1 LSLFKSLKSE
11 KNPTNMSWL
20 KKRLAKAITIFK
32 ADKES
37 GPKAYASSLPGFY
50 GRYGEPKEVDQKKL
64 LELAESD
71 PDVRACIDAIVD
83 AVTTNGWIIESES
96 EQIKNRVEQYIDK
109 NWGEDDFWM
118 FLRNLTGVLII
129 FDEAYLEVTGDF
141 PRIIAPWT
149 MKVKRDQYGKITGYV
164 QQTAYKVEF
173 EPEEVVHIV
182 LHPLADRAY
191 GSPKLVTLRRILEAK
206 REAEL
211 FYYTVFMRKGVLSKA
226 IILREYDDK
235 TFRMVEDQLRQ
246 TKPGDDLLLGGEIQ
260 IVDLGNPVR
269 ELQILDMLRDFRQKV
284 LAVFRV
290 PPIVYGLEGGVN
302 LETSRNQMVNFQ
314 QHIRSIQRI
323 IGAGVTEAIKRILKL
338 DGFKIKLLEW
348 TNPEQQTRLH
358 VMKVQAGIETL
369 NEAREALG
377 LDRLETPIADMPLN
391 LLQLGARSS
400 EYFAWEIQDTLAQLM
415 AQSARAF
422 PEKSLMKAEK
432 DRDRHDTEIQR
443 LEKPFFR
450 DLKKIFERSIRA
462 GDIVSAKKQYG
473 GDVRRLIQGYVY
485 RAGLE
490 GVEYVSKV
498 LSILPNLSV
507 VKQKLDEIIDVMV
520 EDFFQIVNDKLS
532 GLVKPQKPIRDYFEV
547 GKQEEISEEELYPW
561 QRLDYD
567 RRLNLLGLFGL
578 WAGFNT
584 AIANSSLE
592 AIRDGVDF
600 GLMWIAKLDERTCP
614 LCLKLHRK
622 YWTPEEVRS
631 GLYKR
636 PPAHPNCRCRLVIV
650 RGGELLWG
658 S

>member
-1 LSLFKSLKSE
+1 
-11 KNPTNMSWL
+11 MSWL
-20 KKRLAKAITIFK
+20 KRLAKIFK
-32 ADKES
+32 SEES

-50 GRYGEPKEVDQKKL
+50 GYLGEPKRLDQKKL

-83 AVTTNGWIIESES
+83 AVTTNGWIVESED
-96 EQIKNRVEQYIDK
+96 EGVKKRVEEYIEK
-109 NWGEDDFWM
+109 WGEDDFWM
-118 FLRNLTGVLII
+118 FLRNLTGVLVI

-149 MKVKRDQYGKITGYV
+149 MQVKRDNYGRVTGYI

-173 EPEEVVHIV
+173 EPEEIVHIV

-226 IILREYDDK
+226 IILKQFDDM
-235 TFRMVEDQLRQ
+235 TFKKVEDQLKR
-246 TKPGDDLLLGGEIQ
+246 TKPGDDLLLAGDIEV
-260 IVDLGNPVR
+260 VDLGNPVR
-269 ELQILDMLRDFRQKV
+269 ELQILEMLRDFRQKV

-314 QHIRSIQRI
+314 QHIRSLQRV
-323 IGAGVTEAIKRILKL
+323 IGAGVTEAIKRILRL

-358 VMKVQAGIETL
+358 VMRVQAGVETI

-377 LDRLETPIADMPLN
+377 LERLETPIADMPLN

-400 EYFAWEIQDTLAQLM
+400 EYFAWELQDTLAQLM

-422 PEKSLMKAEK
+422 PEKSLMKAER
-432 DRDRHDTEIQR
+432 DRDRHDIEVQG

-450 DLKKIFERSIRA
+450 DLRELFERAVKA

-473 GDVRRLIQGYVY
+473 GDIRRLIQGYVY

-490 GVEYVSKV
+490 GAEYVSEV
-498 LSILPNLSV
+498 LSILPDLGV
-507 VKQKLDEIIDVMV
+507 VKPKLDEIIDVMV

-532 GLVKPQKPIRDYFEV
+532 GLAKPQKPLRNYFEI
-547 GKQEEISEEELYPW
+547 GKQEEISEEEVYPW

-567 RRLNLLGLFGL
+567 RRLSLLAIFGL

-584 AIANSSLE
+584 SIANTSLE
-592 AIRDGVDF
+592 AVREGIDF
-600 GLMWIAKLDERTCP
+600 SLMWVAKLDERTCP
-614 LCLKLHRK
+614 ICLELHGK
-622 YWTPEEVRS
+622 TWTPEEVRS

-650 RGGELLWG
+650 RGGNPIWG
-658 S
+658 G